1 MPESAIPPS
10 PSSSHRYVSPTVED
24 VEDEDN
30 SVFCTPTNP
39 YGIYRDVDNSES
51 HSHTSIGP
59 FNNPSQFRIYDWFYN
74 TSITKSKEDLDDLI
88 NVLSSNIAQKKL
100 DTYEHPSGIFSNDNG
115 WVESSVKISL
125 PKLKVKHTSEDAAPK
140 FAVHAAQDT
149 HFTEQYHWM
158 PHQQYWLPRSLHH
171 GLAQGKPRALR
182 IVTDIFNSN
191 AMLDEHEKIREQP
204 HNPADGDDIEYAIFS
219 MLLWSDN
226 THLTQF
232 GSASLWPIYLYL
244 GNLSKYIRGML
255 TEFTAHHLAYIPGL
269 PDTLQDFY
277 TDVYGVPPSKD
288 VLTFCK
294 RELMR
299 QIWLL
304 LMDTEFMGA
313 YENGMLVTC
322 GDGVVCR
329 LFPHIFSYSADY
341 SGKIL
346 LTALKPQLIHPCPRC
361 LVTDAHL
368 CDAGTPEDAE
378 RRAEKRIDSP
388 HLRWRIA
395 RARKLIFKKGCLVKS
410 KSSAFS
416 TRLAC
421 HGINFYNLFV
431 PDLMHKFE
439 LGVWKGTFTH
449 LRLLAAQGEAVVQE
463 FDQRQFWKN
472 VSARKQLAA
481 RDYEDSLIV
490 MLPVFEGLMP
500 VHDDQTVA
508 KMLFELANWHA
519 LAKLRLHTELTVD
532 IFRMATGHMTASMR
546 HFAATMCEE
555 WETHKLPK
563 EVDARVHREEKQH
576 KETNC
581 KRKVT
586 YFNVLNTYKFHSLPD
601 YPDSIKATGTLDN
614 GNTQVGELEHRH
626 VKRFY
631 ARTNKIGFSM
641 QIARHQHHTALMRA
655 LHQSDDYV
663 PWREHLRQDHLARL
677 ARNLPRCNDPSAQA
691 VPEADNRPDSPLPPT
706 DPLTHYAISN
716 TSRLSLQ
723 LRNWD
728 FIPLLRVHLLTRML
742 YLSTCVNNDDTFSD
756 KQLDGIELQN
766 DRIYRHK
773 ILRLNYTTYDMRCD
787 QDIIK
792 PGCHPD
798 IMLLSSEIDSK
809 QGPFV
814 YARVLD
820 IFHANWTH
828 EWHRIDF
835 LWVRWYSIC
844 NGNTDLFQSRSLPR
858 LRFVEAHNPSV
869 APFGFVNPANILRSS
884 FILPAFHYG
893 TTNGLLDHSKLARY
907 YNLYYICIFV
917 DRDMYMQYLGGGED
931 TVMSERAALQDRP
944 LHGYSTPAPGSS
956 DDKDGPTSDPDNMG
970 VDHGSCNSSSPTPS
984 TSLSPDQTRYRVA
997 CWHGHGIDNSEGLID
1012 EDAGEGEG
1020 EGEVTDEDVDNED
1033 GLEPCNDEM
1042 VDPVEE
1048 SIDGDAFEVG
1058 EDEGDKYKV
1067 DPDDCNE
1074 PEDDTKFAEAGW
1086 AKGRGSDEEFR
1097 G

>member
-1 MPESAIPPS
+1 
-10 PSSSHRYVSPTVED
+10 
-24 VEDEDN
+24 
-30 SVFCTPTNP
+30 
-39 YGIYRDVDNSES
+39 
-51 HSHTSIGP
+51 
-59 FNNPSQFRIYDWFYN
+59 
-74 TSITKSKEDLDDLI
+74 
-88 NVLSSNIAQKKL
+88 
-100 DTYEHPSGIFSNDNG
+100 FSNDDG

-125 PKLKVKHTSEDAAPK
+125 PKSKVKHTSEDAAPK
-140 FAVHAAQDT
+140 FEVHGVYHRRLAPLIRAAAQDT
-149 HFTEQYHWM
+149 RFAEQYHWM
-158 PHQQYWLPRSLHH
+158 PHQQYWLPRSLRR

-191 AMLDEHEKIREQP
+191 AMLREHEKIREQP
-204 HNPADGDDIEYAIFS
+204 RNPADGDDIEYAIFS

-244 GNLSKYIRGML
+244 GNLSKYIRGMP
-255 TEFTAHHLAYIPGL
+255 TEFAAHHLAYIPGL

-299 QIWLL
+299 QIWLW
-304 LMDTEFMGA
+304 LMDTEFMDA
-313 YENGMLVTC
+313 YEHGMLVTC
-322 GDGVVCR
+322 GDGVVRR
-329 LFPHIFSYSADY
+329 LFPRIFSYSADY
-341 SGKIL
+341 PEKIL
-346 LTALKPQLIHPCPRC
+346 LTALKPQSIHPCPRC

-388 HLRWRIA
+388 HLRRCIA
-395 RARKLIFKKGCLVKS
+395 RARKLIFKKGRSVKS
-410 KSSAFS
+410 KSVGELLDAESLNPIEQSAFS

-421 HGINFYNLFV
+421 HGINFYDLFV
-431 PDLMHKFE
+431 PDLMHEFE

-449 LRLLAAQGEAVVQE
+449 LLRLLAAQGEAVVQE
-463 FDQRQFWKN
+463 FDQRQVHLHMISSSMRALPTFGRDKIRKFWKN

-481 RDYEDSLIV
+481 RDYEDFLIV

-500 VHDDQTVA
+500 AHDDQTVA
-508 KMLFELANWHA
+508 DMLFELANWHA
-519 LAKLRLHTELTVD
+519 LAKLRLHTKLTVD

-546 HFAATMCEE
+546 HFAATTCEE
-555 WETHKLPK
+555 WETHELPK
-563 EVDARVHREEKQH
+563 EVNARVRREEKQH
-576 KETNC
+576 KETNRKC
-581 KRKVT
+581 KVT

-601 YPDSIKATGTLDN
+601 YPDSIEATGTLDN

-641 QIARHQHHTALMRA
+641 QIARHQRRAALMRA
-655 LHQSDDYV
+655 LRQSDDYV
-663 PWREHLRQDHLARL
+663 PRRERLRQDR
-677 ARNLPRCNDPSAQA
+677 
-691 VPEADNRPDSPLPPT
+691 PEADNRPDSPLPPT

-723 LRNWD
+723 LRNWVSKNASDPAVED

-742 YLSTCVNNDDTFSD
+742 DLSTCVNDDDTFSD

-773 ILRLNYTTYDMRCD
+773 VLHLNYTTYDMRRD

-820 IFHANWTH
+820 IFHANVRYRGPGSSQWTR

-869 APFGFVNPANILRSS
+869 APFGFVNPADIPRSS

-893 TTNGLLDHSKLARY
+893 TTNGLLDHSKLARCTSDNDED

-917 DRDMYMQYLGGGED
+917 DRDMYMRYLGGGVGHRATWED
-931 TVMSERAALQDRP
+931 TRR
-944 LHGYSTPAPGSS
+944 
-956 DDKDGPTSDPDNMG
+956 
-970 VDHGSCNSSSPTPS
+970 
-984 TSLSPDQTRYRVA
+984 
-997 CWHGHGIDNSEGLID
+997 GHDIDNCEGLVD
-1012 EDAGEGEG
+1012 EDAG
-1020 EGEVTDEDVDNED
+1020 EGEVTDEDVDDED
-1033 GLEPCNDEM
+1033 GLEPCDDEM

-1058 EDEGDKYKV
+1058 EDEGDEYEV
-1067 DPDDCNE
+1067 DPDDCDE
-1074 PEDDTKFAEAGW
+1074 PEDDTEFAEAGEYED
-1086 AKGRGSDEEFR
+1086 DEDYYPNLVFAAE
-1097 G
+1097 GYAPL